1 MVIQALHS
9 NGYLYE
15 YSTDNENDIE
25 LWFEGRNDIQSA
37 YKMGINHSPSDYP
50 SVGKWVSLPY
60 VDGVMDFAKEKI
72 LKK

>member
-1 MVIQALHS
+1 MIIHALHS

-25 LWFEGRNDIQSA
+25 LWFEDRNDIQTA
-37 YKMGINHSPSDYP
+37 YKMGINHHPSDYP
-50 SVGKWVSLPY
+50 SVGKLVSLPY